1 MFNLCFWCSITD
13 VLRFHHR
20 YCRFFVVV
28 DDPLKTLTFSSQRQ
42 SALTKWRVAATR
54 RRTVRSSKDVFQN
67 ISLGR
72 RMYSNNLSRRFWFQM
87 FSSRWGGC
95 LVIGAGGGV
104 ETWILLVASVVTM
117 VELQSCSLAL
127 HCVTTCILKLKIG
140 RKFSCM
146 TINFNLQ
153 AHGTRPTQESF
164 FLLPTNFVFLSLS
177 VQGAAPA
184 CRALRPL
191 ESPRSV
197 PTFISRFASMAVPFK
212 FRRKDE

>member
-1 MFNLCFWCSITD
+1 M
-13 VLRFHHR
+13 
-20 YCRFFVVV
+20 
-28 DDPLKTLTFSSQRQ
+28 
-42 SALTKWRVAATR
+42 
-54 RRTVRSSKDVFQN
+54 
-67 ISLGR
+67 
-72 RMYSNNLSRRFWFQM
+72 
-87 FSSRWGGC
+87 
-95 LVIGAGGGV
+95 
-104 ETWILLVASVVTM
+104 VTM

-140 RKFSCM
+140 QKFSCM
-146 TINFNLQ
+146 IINFNLQ

-212 FRRKDE
+212 FRRKDKYKYTKMQSSGFQISSNCAVVVKTVYGGSSHPLTQHFAQKPISSFQ